1 MNSIIKATNE
11 FLDKIA
17 TEMNEWSKSLEF
29 TQSRHDEELGS
40 IRKDIIKLESNIK
53 SIEKDLSDP
62 DEIFAKL
69 IKLECRPWR
78 SNLRIDGL
86 QQTPNETWKT
96 CEEKV

>member
-11 FLDKIA
+11 CLDKIA
-17 TEMNEWSKSLEF
+17 TELNEWSKSLEF
-29 TQSRHDEELGS
+29 TQSQHDEELGS
-40 IRKDIIKLESNIK
+40 IKKDIIKLENNIK
-53 SIEKDLSDP
+53 SIEKDLLDP

-69 IKLECRPWR
+69 IELECRSWR
-78 SNLRIDGL
+78 SNLWIDGL